1 MIYDNANKVLN
12 NFLNHLLIDIKLDWK
27 HQSEKVILILT
38 VFNFLSCTANVIKLV
53 LSEVPHIKIFLTR

>member
-38 VFNFLSCTANVIKLV
+38 VFLSCTANVIKLV
-53 LSEVPHIKIFLTR
+53 LSEVPHIKILLTR

>member
-38 VFNFLSCTANVIKLV
+38 VFLSCTANVIKLV

>member
-38 VFNFLSCTANVIKLV
+38 VFLFCTANVIKLV

>member
-12 NFLNHLLIDIKLDWK
+12 NFLNDLLIDIKLDWK

-38 VFNFLSCTANVIKLV
+38 VFLSCTANVIKLV
-53 LSEVPHIKIFLTR
+53 LSEVPHIKILLTR